1 MKSLLTLFIITLL
14 FSGCSSNNEPLVS
27 TPKPLPSW
35 YTNPPQ
41 SDEAFLYEVAE
52 GHDKKEAIANALALL
67 AATLSVTVSSEHHSK
82 TTTSTGRDKRYQQD
96 ITDKVKTEV
105 KPIHI
110 SNYTVL
116 ESRQQSFRRYL
127 VLIKSDKK
135 VLFNSL
141 KSALDETLLR
151 LQAQESNI
159 GNKNVLE
166 QLAFYSDAK
175 ESYATLQQ
183 TLKVMHVLNADFD
196 GTPYIEQAQHYTK
209 RYNDLR
215 ANITF
220 SFTSNKD
227 AEQLLPVLT
236 AGLNKEGMS
245 IQNRDDAYHLSI
257 SVNSSVEEV
266 KSMGFDLARAA
277 ITIQVQDQKKSIL
290 GSNKLNITG
299 QSTQGYKVARENVA
313 IKLQRLVDEQGI
325 ERLLGVKF

>member
-1 MKSLLTLFIITLL
+1 MKSLLTLFIISLL
-14 FSGCSSNNEPLVS
+14 FSACSSNNEPLAL

-41 SDEAFLYEVAE
+41 SDEAFLYEAAE

-67 AATLSVTVSSEHHSK
+67 SATLSVTVSSEHNSK

-110 SNYTVL
+110 SNYSVM
-116 ESRQQSFRRYL
+116 ESTQQSFRRYL
-127 VLIKSDKK
+127 VLIKSDKR

-141 KSALDETLLR
+141 KSTLDETTLR
-151 LQAQESNI
+151 LQSEEPTI
-159 GNKNVLE
+159 DNKNVLE

-175 ESYATLQQ
+175 ESYSTLQQ

-196 GTPYIEQAQHYTK
+196 AAPYVKQAQHYTNS
-209 RYNDLR
+209 YNDLR
-215 ANITF
+215 AKITF
-220 SFTSNKD
+220 SFTTNKD
-227 AEQLLPVLT
+227 AELLLPVLT
-236 AGLNKEGMS
+236 AGLNKSGML

-257 SVNSSVEEV
+257 AVNSSVEEV
-266 KSMGFDLARAA
+266 KSMGFDLARTA
-277 ITIQVQDQKKSIL
+277 ITIQVQDHTKRTL

-313 IKLQRLVDEQGI
+313 IKLQRLVDVEGI
-325 ERLLGVKF
+325 ESILGVQF